1 MSIAPEAS
9 RVFAAGFLGT
19 AASVV
24 LLEFGL
30 RTRSRRAWAIVV
42 GCTAVVL
49 GWEAWT
55 CTSYVRFIHD
65 TYLASTFRIVGPSE
79 WQVVW
84 MQTEPY
90 LLTAVIPA
98 LVLRAVVARK
108 PSLAGGA
115 LSSEV
120 PS

>member
-19 AASVV
+19 VVSVI
-24 LLEFGL
+24 LLEIGL
-30 RTRSRRAWAIVV
+30 RTKSRRSCAIVV
-42 GCTAVVL
+42 GCAAVIL

-55 CTSYVRFIHD
+55 CTTYVRFVHA
-65 TYLASTFRIVGPSE
+65 TYLASTYRIVGPSE
-79 WQVVW
+79 WQIVW

-90 LLTAVIPA
+90 LLTAVIPG

-108 PSLAGGA
+108 RGLA
-115 LSSEV
+115 
-120 PS
+120 